1 MVNKFYNP
9 PHKRMLKKLFGII
22 PKLCV
27 FLLAAAAV
35 YGAEE
40 KKNEKRGVLGLG
52 YGGLG
57 YGGLGY
63 GGLGYG
69 GLGYGHGLG
78 AGYYGHGLGLYNHGL
93 GHGLYGGHAIAHA
106 PLVSHSIAAPIA
118 PIGLH
123 GYSAPLLGLGHGW
136 H

>member
-1 MVNKFYNP
+1 MKA
-9 PHKRMLKKLFGII
+9 I
-22 PKLCV
+22 LCV
-27 FLLAAAAV
+27 LLLAAVAV

-69 GLGYGHGLG
+69 GLAH
-78 AGYYGHGLGLYNHGL
+78 GYYGGGLGHGLGLYG
-93 GHGLYGGHAIAHA
+93 GHGLYGAHLAAPIAAPIAHA
-106 PLVSHSIAAPIA
+106 PLISHSVAA
-118 PIGLH
+118 PIGLGYH
-123 GYSAPLLGLGHGW
+123 GAPLLGLGHGW

>member
-1 MVNKFYNP
+1 MKA
-9 PHKRMLKKLFGII
+9 I
-22 PKLCV
+22 LCV

-63 GGLGYG
+63 SGLGYSGLGYG
-69 GLGYGHGLG
+69 GLGHGYYGAGLGHG
-78 AGYYGHGLGLYNHGL
+78 YYGGGLGHGLGLYG
-93 GHGLYGGHAIAHA
+93 GHGVYGGHLAAPIAAPIAHA
-106 PLVSHSIAAPIA
+106 PLISHSVAAPI
-118 PIGLH
+118 GVGYH
-123 GYSAPLLGLGHGW
+123 GAPLLGLGHGW